1 MTIWVDAQLSPAI
14 ALWITAN
21 FQVQSLALRD
31 LGLRDATD
39 HQIFMAAK
47 QAQAVVMT
55 KDDDFVELLKRHGP
69 PPQVLWLTCGN
80 TSNARLEKILN
91 TTLVKALDLIAKGE
105 PLVEINAD

>member
-1 MTIWVDAQLSPAI
+1 MTIWIDAQLSPAI

-31 LGLRDATD
+31 LGLRDTTD

-47 QAQAVVMT
+47 QASVVVMT

-69 PPQVLWLTCGN
+69 PQVLWLTCGN
-80 TSNARLEKILN
+80 TSNVRLEQILT
-91 TTLVKALDLIAKGE
+91 TTLAKALELIEAGE